1 MNTLFVTFIIMGL
14 SFVGTH
20 QAFKI
25 KKGQRLFTNS
35 GHAPMGW
42 GLPAAIGAYF
52 ATKDSRSKS
61 KIICLVGDQELIEGT
76 TWESL
81 HIINNYKIK
90 NILLIIDRNNS
101 DFRSIKFLQLK
112 KKLSVFCDK
121 ISEVDGHNIKAL
133 SSRIDKAIKNKKSFE
148 ILIFIPARSKSKR
161 FKNKNL
167 KKINGVSL
175 IEKTINF
182 SKKIKQKKYIYLSTD
197 SQKYA
202 NIAAKKGAHVP
213 FLRSSKNSLD
223 QSDINDAINEFLKKT
238 SHYLKFKYLNSYN
251 LTNLF

>member
-1 MNTLFVTFIIMGL
+1 M
-14 SFVGTH
+14 
-20 QAFKI
+20 
-25 KKGQRLFTNS
+25 
-35 GHAPMGW
+35 
-42 GLPAAIGAYF
+42 
-52 ATKDSRSKS
+52 
-61 KIICLVGDQELIEGT
+61 
-76 TWESL
+76 
-81 HIINNYKIK
+81 
-90 NILLIIDRNNS
+90 
-101 DFRSIKFLQLK
+101 
-112 KKLSVFCDK
+112 
-121 ISEVDGHNIKAL
+121 ISEFE
-133 SSRIDKAIKNKKSFE
+133 NKKSFE

-238 SHYLKFKYLNSYN
+238 SHYLKFKYLLLLLPTQPLRKLSTFRKIYNAIRRKKVDTVISVKNLNRTEDTIFKLRNKQFVNKKIKTENSQFQNSFYTPCGCFYLTSVKKFKKKNNIFNGKIFAIETHYPEHLDIDKKFDLKIAN
-251 LTNLF
+251 LIKNIS